1 MSSSPLLR
9 IRDLETLYFERVAA
23 LSAVSLEVDRGEI
36 VAVLGPN
43 GAGKTTL
50 LRTLAGL
57 LPNQPR
63 QGTIELGGKRI
74 ERRPPEEI
82 ARLGVA
88 FVPEDRGLFREL
100 SVAENLELGL
110 WGRRGSDA
118 SAALDFVHRLF
129 PALKE
134 SARQQAETLSGGQQ
148 QMLALGRALL
158 RRPRLL
164 LLDEPS
170 LNLAHPAAEALFA
183 GLGEIAQGGTAIL
196 LVEQNA
202 RLALKIAQ
210 RAAILEAGRIVLEG
224 TPLELEAHTGVR
236 AAYLGRTDSP
246 PGPAAPPPAE
256 AAGTARPIPDPVAPA
271 PMESDRRDARV
282 APRRAAR
289 WGLGLLVAALLALPL
304 LGPDSWTVRATI
316 IWLTAI
322 GVLGQGLL
330 IGQCGLVSF
339 GQAGFLAIGA
349 YAFGHLSRA
358 GVPFL
363 AALAGAGLLAAL
375 AGTALG
381 FPSLRLKGPYLAIAT
396 LGFGIAV
403 YQILAASPL
412 LSGGRQ
418 GLSVP
423 RLPALLGLSR
433 GHSAYYIYLILLLAF
448 LAVTFN
454 IVSSYVGRA
463 FAAIRDSEVAAVAMG
478 IDLARYKV
486 LAFAISSFYTGVSGA
501 LYAQFLG
508 HLEPQSFTIM
518 ESLNLFVAVVVGGLT
533 FVEGSV
539 LGAAFVVLLPTLFGA
554 AGWLVPLTF
563 GLSLLAVMLFEPQG
577 LAGGGRKLRSYFTA
591 RPVP

>member
-1 MSSSPLLR
+1 MTSTPLLR
-9 IRDLETLYFERVAA
+9 IRDLETLYFDRLAA
-23 LSAVSLEVDRGEI
+23 VSGVSLEVDRAQI

-57 LPNQPR
+57 LPGQPR
-63 QGTIELGGKRI
+63 KGTIEFAGERI
-74 ERRPPEEI
+74 ERRPPEAI
-82 ARLGVA
+82 ARLGIA
-88 FVPEDRGLFREL
+88 YVPEDRGLFREL

-110 WGRRGSDA
+110 WGRKGSDA
-118 SAALDFVHRLF
+118 LEDLNFVHRLF

-134 SARQQAETLSGGQQ
+134 SARRQAETLSGGQQ

-170 LNLAHPAAEALFA
+170 LSLAPPAAEALFA
-183 GLGEIAQGGTAIL
+183 ALGEIGQRGTAIL

-202 RLALKIAQ
+202 RLALKIA
-210 RAAILEAGRIVLEG
+210 RRVAILEGGRIVLEG
-224 TPLELEAHTGVR
+224 TPLELEARGDVR
-236 AAYLGRTDSP
+236 TAYLGLEDP
-246 PGPAAPPPAE
+246 PRGPAALPPPE
-256 AAGTARPIPDPVAPA
+256 ARGTGRTIPDQATLTPV
-271 PMESDRRDARV
+271 ESYPQDQRFALTRSAWV
-282 APRRAAR
+282 
-289 WGLGLLVAALLALPL
+289 GLGGLLAALLALPL
-304 LGPDSWTVRATI
+304 LGPDSWTVRATV

-322 GVLGQGLL
+322 GVMGQGLL

-396 LGFGIAV
+396 LGFGVAV
-403 YQILAASPL
+403 YQVLAVSPL

-423 RLPALLGLSR
+423 RLPSLLGLPR
-433 GHSAYYIYLILLLAF
+433 GQSFYYVYLTLLLAF
-448 LAVTFN
+448 LAATYN
-454 IVSSYVGRA
+454 IVSSYLGRA
-463 FAAIRDSEVAAVAMG
+463 FAAIRDSEVAAVAVG
-478 IDLARYKV
+478 VDLIRYKL
-486 LAFAISSFYTGVSGA
+486 LAFAISSFYTGVAGA

-508 HLEPQSFTIM
+508 HLEPQNFTIA
-518 ESLNLFVAVVVGGLT
+518 ESLNVFVAVVVGGLT

-539 LGAAFVVLLPTLFGA
+539 LGAAFVVLLPSLFGG

-563 GLSLLAVMLFEPQG
+563 GLSLLVVMLFEPLG
-577 LAGGGRKLRSYFTA
+577 LAGRGRKLRLYFEA
-591 RPVP
+591 RRFR

>member
-1 MSSSPLLR
+1 MTATPLLR
-9 IRDLETLYFERVAA
+9 IRDLETVYGDRLAA
-23 LSAVSLEVDRGEI
+23 LSGASLEVDRGEI
-36 VAVLGPN
+36 VAVVGPN

-57 LPNQPR
+57 LPGQPR
-63 QGTIELGGKRI
+63 KGTIEFAGERI
-74 ERRPPEEI
+74 EGRRPEAI

-88 FVPEDRGLFREL
+88 YVPEDRGLFREL

-110 WGRRGSDA
+110 WGRKGGDA
-118 SAALDFVHRLF
+118 SADLDLVHRLF
-129 PALKE
+129 PALRE
-134 SARQQAETLSGGQQ
+134 TARQQAETLSGGQQ

-170 LNLAHPAAEALFA
+170 LSLAHPAAEALFA
-183 GLGEIAQGGTAIL
+183 ALGEISQRGTAIL
-196 LVEQNA
+196 LVEQNV
-202 RLALKIAQ
+202 RLALKIAR
-210 RAAILEAGRIVLEG
+210 RAAILEGGRIVLEG
-224 TPLELEAHTGVR
+224 TPLELEAHAGVR
-236 AAYLGRTDSP
+236 APYLGVLDSP
-246 PGPAAPPPAE
+246 QEPAALPPAE
-256 AAGTARPIPDPVAPA
+256 AGTAPAVPDPVTPT
-271 PMESDRRDARV
+271 PVESDRQDLRF
-282 APRRAAR
+282 APTRSA
-289 WGLGLLVAALLALPL
+289 WLGLGLLLAALLALPL
-304 LGPDSWTVRATI
+304 VGPDSWTVRAAI

-363 AALAGAGLLAAL
+363 LALAGAGLLAAL
-375 AGTALG
+375 AGAALG

-403 YQILAASPL
+403 YQVLAASPL

-423 RLPALLGLSR
+423 RLPSLLGLSR
-433 GHSAYYIYLILLLAF
+433 GHSAYYVYLALLLAF
-448 LAVTFN
+448 LAATYN
-454 IVSSYVGRA
+454 IVSSYLGRA

-478 IDLARYKV
+478 VDLVRYKL
-486 LAFAISSFYTGVSGA
+486 LAFAISSFYTGVQGA

-508 HLEPQSFTIM
+508 HLEPQNFTIA

-533 FVEGSV
+533 LVEGSV
-539 LGAAFVVLLPTLFGA
+539 LGAAFVVLVPTLLGG

-563 GLSLLAVMLFEPQG
+563 GLSLLAVMLFEPLG
-577 LAGGGRKLRSYFTA
+577 LAGGGRKLRLYFEA
-591 RPVP
+591 RHLR

>member
-1 MSSSPLLR
+1 MTSTPLLR
-9 IRDLETLYFERVAA
+9 ICNLETLYDDRLAA
-23 LSAVSLEVDRGEI
+23 LSGVSLEVDRGQI

-57 LPNQPR
+57 LPDQPR
-63 QGTIELGGKRI
+63 KGTIEFAEERI
-74 ERRPPEEI
+74 ERQPPEAI
-82 ARLGVA
+82 ARLGIA
-88 FVPEDRGLFREL
+88 YVPEDRGLFREL
-100 SVAENLELGL
+100 SVAQNLELGL
-110 WGRRGSDA
+110 WGRKGGDA
-118 SAALDFVHRLF
+118 SEDLDLVHRLF

-134 SARQQAETLSGGQQ
+134 SSRQQAETLSGGQQ

-170 LNLAHPAAEALFA
+170 LSLAHPAAEALFA
-183 GLGEIAQGGTAIL
+183 ALERIAERGTAIL

-202 RLALKIAQ
+202 RLALKIAG
-210 RAAILEAGRIVLEG
+210 RAAILEGGRIVLEG
-224 TPLELEAHTGVR
+224 TPLELEARGEVR
-236 AAYLGRTDSP
+236 AAYLGLEDSP
-246 PGPAAPPPAE
+246 HEPAALPPTE
-256 AAGTARPIPDPVAPA
+256 AGGTARTIPDRVPPA
-271 PMESDRRDARV
+271 PVESYRQDLRF
-282 APRRAAR
+282 APTRS
-289 WGLGLLVAALLALPL
+289 WLGLGLLLAALLALPL
-304 LGPDSWTVRATI
+304 LSPDSWTVRATI

-396 LGFGIAV
+396 LGFGVAV
-403 YQILAASPL
+403 YQVLAASPL

-423 RLPALLGLSR
+423 RLPPLLGLSR
-433 GHSAYYIYLILLLAF
+433 GHSAYYVYLALLLGF
-448 LAVTFN
+448 LAATYN
-454 IVSSYVGRA
+454 IISSYLGRA
-463 FAAIRDSEVAAVAMG
+463 FNAIRDSEVAAVAVG
-478 IDLARYKV
+478 VDPVRYKL
-486 LAFAISSFYTGVSGA
+486 LAFAISSFYTGVAGA

-508 HLEPQSFTIM
+508 HLEPQNFTLG

-539 LGAAFVVLLPTLFGA
+539 LGAAFVVLMPTLFGG

-563 GLSLLAVMLFEPQG
+563 GLSLLAVMLFEPLG
-577 LAGGGRKLRSYFTA
+577 LAGRGRKLRLYLEAWPF
-591 RPVP
+591 R